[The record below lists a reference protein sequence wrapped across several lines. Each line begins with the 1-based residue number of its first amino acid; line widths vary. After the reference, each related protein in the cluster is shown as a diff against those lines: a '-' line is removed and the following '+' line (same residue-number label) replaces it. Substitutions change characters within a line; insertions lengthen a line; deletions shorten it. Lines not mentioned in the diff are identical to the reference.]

1 MVIRRKERSVSRFMM
16 MRLLLWMTWRL
27 WRMRLGLCLGNVTT
41 NDDVG
46 EDEPGYVVKEI
57 SFGATHVGVP
67 ATGTVTIAG
76 AHGSLTISHTGAYT
90 YTGTSVGND
99 QFVYKIVDQDG
110 DAATATLKIVVADI
124 DTQPT
129 VENAILS
136 VDETI
141 VDDAGSQT
149 VSGTLTVDFRADG
162 PGTVNPVAGA
172 LRLVDRL
179 RAEL

>member
-1 MVIRRKERSVSRFMM
+1 M
-16 MRLLLWMTWRL
+16 
-27 WRMRLGLCLGNVTT
+27 
-41 NDDVG
+41 
-46 EDEPGYVVKEI
+46 VKEI

-76 AHGSLTISHTGAYT
+76 AHGSGLTISHTGAYT

-124 DTQPT
+124 DTEPC

-136 VDETI
+136 
-141 VDDAGSQT
+141 G
-149 VSGTLTVDFRADG
+149 G
-162 PGTVNPVAGA
+162 
-172 LRLVDRL
+172 
-179 RAEL
+179 

>member
-1 MVIRRKERSVSRFMM
+1 M
-16 MRLLLWMTWRL
+16 
-27 WRMRLGLCLGNVTT
+27 
-41 NDDVG
+41 
-46 EDEPGYVVKEI
+46 
-57 SFGATHVGVP
+57 
-67 ATGTVTIAG
+67 
-76 AHGSLTISHTGAYT
+76 TISHTGAYT

-124 DTQPT
+124 DTEPC

-149 VSGTLTVDFRADG
+149 V
-162 PGTVNPVAGA
+162 VAP
-172 LRLVDRL
+172 
-179 RAEL
+179 

>member
-1 MVIRRKERSVSRFMM
+1 MM
-16 MRLLLWMTWRL
+16 M
-27 WRMRLGLCLGNVTT
+27 
-41 NDDVG
+41 G

-110 DAATATLKIVVADI
+110 DAATATLKSWWRILI
-124 DTQPT
+124 PSRLLKTQFYRWMKR
-129 VENAILS
+129 L
-136 VDETI
+136 
-141 VDDAGSQT
+141 
-149 VSGTLTVDFRADG
+149 LMMRA
-162 PGTVNPVAGA
+162 
-172 LRLVDRL
+172 L
-179 RAEL
+179 